1 MNHASQWRI
10 EFAREIAG
18 WYAGQ
23 PNVRMIALGGSAAR
37 GLADAYSDMDMAV
50 YWDGLD
56 RAWLAEPPLWPA
68 GGERFTYRLLFDDQ
82 VAVEQYQLGEAKLD
96 VAHFSLAW
104 WEQAV
109 ADVLERAD
117 MTPDKQEVLD
127 GFLSAIP
134 FYGEPAYQQW
144 RTRIA
149 AYPDELARR
158 MIRQHLAFPPGWVL
172 EQHGLARDDLL
183 SFYAMV
189 CEMIQN
195 LLGVLAGLNRQYL
208 SMEKPKRSADILR
221 RMPIAPQDATAR
233 VQTILTNNRQQAVA
247 ALSELIAEV
256 LELVELHMPE
266 IDTSR
271 TRMIQRMPARP
282 CTAKPPFPLPT
293 TDDGR

>member
-1 MNHASQWRI
+1 M
-10 EFAREIAG
+10 
-18 WYAGQ
+18 
-23 PNVRMIALGGSAAR
+23 
-37 GLADAYSDMDMAV
+37 
-50 YWDGLD
+50 
-56 RAWLAEPPLWPA
+56 
-68 GGERFTYRLLFDDQ
+68 
-82 VAVEQYQLGEAKLD
+82 
-96 VAHFSLAW
+96 
-104 WEQAV
+104 

-172 EQHGLARDDLL
+172 EQHGLARGDLL
-183 SFYAMV
+183 SFYAIV

-221 RMPIAPQDATAR
+221 RMPIAPRDAAAR
-233 VQTILTNNRQQAVA
+233 IQAILTIDREQAVA
-247 ALSELIAEV
+247 ALSDLIAEV
-256 LELVELHMPE
+256 LDLVELHMPE

-271 TRMIQRMPARP
+271 TRTIQRMPARP
-282 CTAKPPFPLPT
+282 CTAKPPFPLAGS
-293 TDDGR
+293 DDSR

>member
-23 PNVRMIALGGSAAR
+23 AQVRMIALGGSAAR

-50 YWDGLD
+50 YWQDLD
-56 RAWLAEPPLWPA
+56 RAWLDQPPLEPA
-68 GGERFTYRLLFDDQ
+68 GGQRFTYRLLFDER
-82 VAVEQYQLGEAKLD
+82 VAVEQYQIGEAKLD

-104 WEQAV
+104 LEQAV
-109 ADVLERAD
+109 ADVQERAD
-117 MTPDKQEVLD
+117 MTPDYQEVLD

-134 FYGEPAYQQW
+134 FYGEPLYQQW

-158 MIRQHLAFPPGWVL
+158 MIRQHLAFPPAWVL
-172 EQHGLARDDLL
+172 EQHGLARGDLL

-189 CEMIQN
+189 CEMVQN

-221 RMPIAPQDATAR
+221 RMPIAPRDAAAR
-233 VQTILTNNRQQAVA
+233 VQAILTIDRRQAVA
-247 ALSELIAEV
+247 ALAELIADV
-256 LELVELHMPE
+256 LDLVEQHMPE
-266 IDTSR
+266 IDTAR
-271 TRMIQRMPARP
+271 ARMIQRMPARP
-282 CTAKPPFPLPT
+282 CAEKPAFPQPTA
-293 TDDGR
+293 DDGR